1 MTVCKKCVFVLH
13 QAIHT
18 VSLGRKRGIPHF
30 VAEYPKI
37 TLYYDIVFVQILLK
51 ITVEKALKCFAVS
64 SFVTK
69 TLENAVKTGIF
80 NRLAQNQHKSTKIYT
95 VDFSS

>member
-1 MTVCKKCVFVLH
+1 MCK
-13 QAIHT
+13 IHT
-18 VSLGRKRGIPHF
+18 VSLGEKMGYSAFI
-30 VAEYPKI
+30 AEYPKI

-51 ITVEKALKCFAVS
+51 ITVEKSLKRFTMSCFVA
-64 SFVTK
+64 K